1 MAKKAS
7 KYKHSS
13 RLVNPLSLLILFCLG
28 SMFSHCAR
36 VVAPSGGP
44 KDTLPPVLLSSTPPD
59 STLHYDADK
68 ITFIFNEFIKLK
80 DLQKQMIISPTPKRK
95 PEINYKLDNLTVD
108 WFSKDS
114 LSPNTTYIINL
125 GNAIV
130 DVNEGNALEGF
141 RYVFSTGDHLD
152 SLEISGRVIDSRTGL
167 PDSTAIVMLYS
178 TIEDSIVRKEKPVYY
193 VRCDGGGHFRFQNLP
208 VDTFKIFALQDEN
221 GDLKYIGNE
230 KIAYKKNPIQLDSSQ
245 SGYLLP
251 LFYAEKPKEEN
262 EKKENK
268 KDNKKDTLRY
278 ATSLSGKTKDLKQ
291 PLVFTFNHP
300 LKTLKESAITL
311 QEDTTYKDV
320 PFKIKRDTT
329 FSEELKI
336 DVDSSMNRDT
346 TILKDT
352 AVYQIELH
360 YNWKANTPYRLIL
373 DSTFA
378 IDTLDSV
385 YHNIDTLDF
394 KTKAKSDYG
403 TLILQFDKSSLYQT
417 NINTSRQESATIKD
431 QLSTDSLPPNDSMR
445 HVKDSLIA
453 TTDSLSLDS
462 LPKAD
467 SLTRKDSLSKVD
479 SLSTEQPTS
488 TDSLIAN
495 HPHSAEDT
503 SFQLLIEL
511 YKNDEMIYSS
521 PLEGDTWKKPYLEPG
536 EYKIRVVKD
545 VNKNGKWDRG
555 CYFCKEKR
563 QPEKVY
569 SFPDAFKVRAN
580 WENANQKLKIK
591 FARGKHEE

>member
-13 RLVNPLSLLILFCLG
+13 RLVHPLSLLILSCLG
-28 SMFSHCAR
+28 LMFSHCAR
-36 VVAPSGGP
+36 VVAPTGGP
-44 KDTLPPVLLSSTPPD
+44 KDTLPPILLSSTPPD
-59 STLHYDADK
+59 STLHYDADE
-68 ITFIFNEFIKLK
+68 ITFTFNEFIKLK
-80 DLQKQMIISPTPKRK
+80 DLRKQMIISPTPKRR

-130 DVNEGNALEGF
+130 DVNEGNAIEGF

-152 SLEISGRVIDSRTGL
+152 SLEIRGRVIDSRTGL

-178 TIEDSIVRKEKPVYY
+178 TMKDSIVRKEKPVYY
-193 VRCDGGGHFRFQNLP
+193 VRCDGKGRFRFQNLP

-230 KIAYKKNPIQLDSSQ
+230 KIAYKKDPIQLDSNQ

-251 LFYAEKPKEEN
+251 LFFAEKPEEEN
-262 EKKENK
+262 DKKQNKKE
-268 KDNKKDTLRY
+268 NKKDTLRY
-278 ATSLSGKTKDLKQ
+278 TTSLSGKTKDLKQ

-311 QEDTTYKDV
+311 QEDTTYKDI
-320 PFKIKRDTT
+320 PFKIRRDTI
-329 FSEELKI
+329 FSEELKV

-360 YNWKANTPYRLIL
+360 YNWKSNTTYRLIL

-403 TLILQFDKSSLYQT
+403 KLILQFDKSSLYKT
-417 NINTSRQESATIKD
+417 NINTSKRESEAITD
-431 QLSTDSLPPNDSMR
+431 QPPNDSIL

-453 TTDSLSLDS
+453 TTDSLTLDS
-462 LPKAD
+462 LPK
-467 SLTRKDSLSKVD
+467 VD
-479 SLSTEQPTS
+479 SLSSEQLTS
-488 TDSLIAN
+488 SDSLITN
-495 HPHSAEDT
+495 HPHAAEDT

-511 YKNDEMIYSS
+511 YKKDEMIYSS
-521 PLEGDTWKKPYLEPG
+521 PLEGDTWEKPYLEPG

-545 VNKNGKWDRG
+545 VNKNGEWDRG

-580 WENANQKLKIK
+580 WENTNQELKIK
-591 FARGKHEE
+591 FARGEHEE